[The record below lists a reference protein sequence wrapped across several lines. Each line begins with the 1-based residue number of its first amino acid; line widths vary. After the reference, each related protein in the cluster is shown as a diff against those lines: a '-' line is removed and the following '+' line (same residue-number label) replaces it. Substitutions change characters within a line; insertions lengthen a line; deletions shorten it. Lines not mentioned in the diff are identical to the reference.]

1 MGFMH
6 FLRYYMFLFFVLV
19 QSIGAFA
26 QNDYVIPED
35 ETEKTGIA
43 VNPDTLLTE
52 VKDTLT
58 DSVITVIVE
67 TMPVYAGGDE
77 ELWKFIS
84 KKIKYP
90 REAKDR
96 NKQGVVYVEFTL
108 DAACRTTNVH
118 VVKGAHPLLD
128 AEAVRVIS
136 MLKYAQPGTQSCK
149 PVDVVFILPIRF
161 KLN

>member
-1 MGFMH
+1 MLFKQH
-6 FLRYYMFLFFVLV
+6 IFFIAFLLSTTCCFGQY
-19 QSIGAFA
+19 
-26 QNDYVIPED
+26 DYAIPED

-58 DSVITVIVE
+58 DLAIPVIVE

-84 KKIKYP
+84 KNIKYP
-90 REAKDR
+90 REAKER
-96 NKQGVVYVEFTL
+96 NKQGIVYVEFTL

-136 MLKYAQPGTQSCK
+136 MLKYAKPGTQSGK
-149 PVDVVFILPIRF
+149 PVDVVFTLPIRF